1 MRDISLHILDIA
13 QNSLT
18 AQSSLIEIGID
29 ADTEHNSLTV
39 VITDNGCGMSEELL
53 ERVKSP
59 FTTSRTTRKV
69 GLGIPLFTA
78 SCESTGGTLDIK
90 SSPGKGTRLTATL
103 GLWHIDRPPLGDIA
117 ETVAMLTIMN
127 PQTDF
132 VFTARQADRAFDF
145 DTREIKQTLG
155 EVPITQPEVTAFL
168 QQYLQDGCKQVFGGT
183 EI

>member
-13 QNSLT
+13 ENSLK
-18 AQSSLIEIGID
+18 ANSSLIEISIN
-29 ADTEHNSLTV
+29 ADELHGSLTV

-53 ERVKSP
+53 RRVKSP
-59 FTTSRTTRKV
+59 FTTSRTTRNV

-78 SCESTGGTLDIK
+78 SCESTGGTLDLE
-90 SSPGKGTRLTATL
+90 SSPGKGTKLTATL

-117 ETVAMLTIMN
+117 ETLAMLTIIN

-145 DTREIKQTLG
+145 DTREIKKTLG
-155 EVPITQPEVTAFL
+155 EVPITQPEVSAFL

-183 EI
+183 EK